1 MPIWGS
7 KYGLWPASYV
17 ALTTLCAYRL
27 TGDPRLLTWAQAVG
41 RGYLQEAFPV
51 DIAVPAMDA
60 GLGLGLL
67 ADLYAITGEASWLA
81 GGLALAEELLACY
94 CDRDLPRG
102 AAGIDWYES
111 QMGPGF
117 LLHGLARIAL
127 LADNP
132 DACPL
137 TADYT
142 AR

>member
-17 ALTTLCAYRL
+17 ALTCLCAYRL
-27 TGDPRLLTWAQAVG
+27 TGDARLLAWATAVG
-41 RGYLQEAFPV
+41 QGYLTESFPN
-51 DIAVPAMDA
+51 DLAVPAMDA

-67 ADLYAITGEASWLA
+67 ADLYDLTGETRWRDGA
-81 GGLALAEELLACY
+81 LALAETLTAIYLDA
-94 CDRDLPRG
+94 DLPRG

-117 LLHGLARIAL
+117 LLHSLARIAL
-127 LADNP
+127 LADGR
-132 DACPL
+132 DRCPL
-137 TADYT
+137 AADYT